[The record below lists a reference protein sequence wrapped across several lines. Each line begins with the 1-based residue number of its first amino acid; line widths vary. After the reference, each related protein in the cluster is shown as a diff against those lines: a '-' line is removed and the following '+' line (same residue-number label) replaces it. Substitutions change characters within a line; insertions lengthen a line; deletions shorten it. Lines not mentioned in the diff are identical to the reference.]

1 LGRDSWTGTIHLSEL
16 SPECFFRIPRSVW
29 TRFSDTEASALQ
41 RRADKRWYELCLC
54 RAIFDRYST
63 RIAKRIAGGCSK
75 LPRDQDL
82 YWLSGRPTIS
92 HRRRRLSTF
101 ISSFEVLLSNQGLEH
116 NLRVAFAGNL
126 PRRVN
131 DPNSSAEPC
140 PLLTLIPT
148 DSPAPKF
155 TAFFLF
161 EFASLL
167 FSLLRL
173 SHSWSKFRSPGE
185 VEQRRGK
192 PQQKQHPIIV

>member
-1 LGRDSWTGTIHLSEL
+1 MLFPDPEVCLDSRLGSATQRLQPSSVELTNVGTN
-16 SPECFFRIPRSVW
+16 SV
-29 TRFSDTEASALQ
+29 SA
-41 RRADKRWYELCLC
+41 
-54 RAIFDRYST
+54 AIFDRYST

-75 LPRDQDL
+75 SPRDQDL
-82 YWLSGRPTIS
+82 YWLTGRPSIS
-92 HRRRRLSTF
+92 HRRRRLGTF
-101 ISSFEVLLSNQGLEH
+101 ISSSEVLLSNQGPEH

-131 DPNSSAEPC
+131 DPNSSAESC

-173 SHSWSKFRSPGE
+173 SHSWSKFRFPRGSGAKKRQTAAKTASDHRLIE
-185 VEQRRGK
+185 ALSVRERKQRK
-192 PQQKQHPIIV
+192 T